1 MVLFVSGL
9 DTSSFF
15 DASDGQI
22 YCKSCYSHKFGHRGR
37 RAKSVGPVET
47 QKIPANTQ
55 NNEAA
60 CPTCNG
66 RVFEAERITA
76 KCGWFHKY
84 CFKCFDCNK
93 LLDATNFFDGQQGGI
108 FCNTCHRSRFVEI
121 SSKNFEYAKAIVNT
135 SVIGSNCEKM

>member
-47 QKIPANTQ
+47 QKMPANAQ

-66 RVFEAERITA
+66 RVFEGIL
-76 KCGWFHKY
+76 FHFQICILKY
-84 CFKCFDCNK
+84 I
-93 LLDATNFFDGQQGGI
+93 NFLQFLFFH
-108 FCNTCHRSRFVEI
+108 FCS
-121 SSKNFEYAKAIVNT
+121 
-135 SVIGSNCEKM
+135 